1 MKINI
6 NMNKLLIK
14 YLIRKLG
21 SITMILLITSMSNK
35 IFFFFIVSCIDNS
48 IIENN
53 YINNLIKVIAMNKY
67 KHIWC

>member
-35 IFFFFIVSCIDNS
+35 IFFFFIVSCIENS

-53 YINNLIKVIAMNKY
+53 YINNLIKVITMNKY

>member
-1 MKINI
+1 
-6 NMNKLLIK
+6 MNKLLIK

-21 SITMILLITSMSNK
+21 SITMILLITSTSNK

-53 YINNLIKVIAMNKY
+53 YINNLIKVITMNKY

>member
-1 MKINI
+1 
-6 NMNKLLIK
+6 MNKLLIK

-35 IFFFFIVSCIDNS
+35 IFFFFIVSYIENS

-53 YINNLIKVIAMNKY
+53 YINNLIKVITMNKY

>member
-35 IFFFFIVSCIDNS
+35 IFFFLIVSCIDNS

-53 YINNLIKVIAMNKY
+53 YINNLIKVITMNKY

>member
-1 MKINI
+1 
-6 NMNKLLIK
+6 MNKLLIK

-53 YINNLIKVIAMNKY
+53 YINNLIKVITMNKY

>member
-53 YINNLIKVIAMNKY
+53 YINNLIKVITMNKY